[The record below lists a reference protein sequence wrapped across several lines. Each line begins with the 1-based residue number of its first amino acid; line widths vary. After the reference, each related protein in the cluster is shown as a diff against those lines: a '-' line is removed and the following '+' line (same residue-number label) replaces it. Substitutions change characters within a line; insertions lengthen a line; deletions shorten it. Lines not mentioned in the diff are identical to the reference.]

1 MRFST
6 LSLFPEIIKASTD
19 ESMGLKAQMKGL
31 VEIVHAQIRDQAIND
46 YGKVDDAVYGGG
58 TGMLMMAEPIYQT
71 VEKLQADFRTAH
83 PELDC
88 PQERLVYMSPRGQV
102 LNQAMAYEMAQL
114 DHLIILAG
122 HYEGVDQRVLDKL
135 EAQEVS
141 LGDYVLTGGELPAA
155 VLIDVV
161 LRMIDQVLPDKAA
174 WQAESHASGL
184 LAEDQYTRPEAWRGH
199 KVPSILLSGHDAKI
213 ERYRKASALYNT
225 LKARPDLLAAYE
237 VKDEEWRDLLDFI
250 ADSSYNPKG

>member
-6 LSLFPEIIKASTD
+6 LSLFPEIIRASTD
-19 ESMGLKAQMKGL
+19 ESMGLKAQMKDL
-31 VEIVHAQIRDQAIND
+31 LEIRHAQIRDHAVNA

-71 VEKLQADFRTAH
+71 IEKLKADFRADH
-83 PELDC
+83 PQMEVPRELV
-88 PQERLVYMSPRGQV
+88 VYMSPRGQV
-102 LNQAMAYEMAQL
+102 LNQAMAYELAQL

-122 HYEGVDQRVLDKL
+122 HYEGVDQRVLDAV
-135 EAQEVS
+135 EAKEIS

-161 LRMIDQVLPDKAA
+161 IRMIDQVLPDQSA

-184 LAEDQYTRPEAWRGH
+184 LAEDQYTRPEVWRGRQ
-199 KVPSILLSGHDAKI
+199 VPATLLSGHDANI
-213 ERYRKASALYNT
+213 NAFRKASALYNT
-225 LKARPDLLAAYE
+225 LKARPDLLEAYP
-237 VKDEEWRDLLDFI
+237 VTEEDWRDLLDFI
-250 ADSSYNPKG
+250 KDSSYNPKG